1 VTASSSSLPCS
12 YLYSGGPLIDVETGK
27 VVGINAAIRA
37 HMEGT
42 SFAIPINR
50 VQAIMHDLA
59 AGKEIH
65 HGYLG
70 LGLAT
75 CTPEW
80 AKQQNH
86 QNRGNTNAIPEVY
99 GAIVFKVYPKTPAEQ
114 GGLRENDIILDI
126 GSQKVKS
133 ADDARKLID
142 LAPVGENTPVTV
154 MRNGNLKVLN
164 VKPVDLSSRL
174 KEIRRE
180 KQQRQQAER
189 QRFQELGPF
198 RSFLQ

>member
-1 VTASSSSLPCS
+1 M
-12 YLYSGGPLIDVETGK
+12 IDVETGK

-50 VQAIMHDLA
+50 VRDIMHDLA
-59 AGKEIH
+59 KGKEIH

-75 CTPEW
+75 CTPDW
-80 AKQQNH
+80 AQQN
-86 QNRGNTNAIPEVY
+86 NLSSNSNSGNSKIPEVY

-133 ADDARKLID
+133 ADDARRLID
-142 LAPVGENTPVTV
+142 LAPVGENIPITI
-154 MRNGNLKVLN
+154 MRNGNVKVLN

-180 KQQRQQAER
+180 KQRQQQAER
-189 QRFQELGPF
+189 QRGQELGPF
-198 RSFLQ
+198 RSLLQ

>member
-1 VTASSSSLPCS
+1 M
-12 YLYSGGPLIDVETGK
+12 
-27 VVGINAAIRA
+27 VGINAAIRA

-50 VQAIMHDLA
+50 IQDIMHDLA

-80 AKQQNH
+80 AKQQN
-86 QNRGNTNAIPEVY
+86 TNPNQPTTIPEVY

-126 GSQKVKS
+126 GSQKVLS

-142 LAPVGENTPVTV
+142 LAPVGENTPITV
-154 MRNGNLKVLN
+154 MRNGNVKVLN

-198 RSFLQ
+198 RSLLQ